1 MTGFVIASPLFF
13 EIIQALAEKM
23 KKYYPVSLD
32 ITGQRCVVVGGG
44 AVAERKIE
52 RLLACG
58 AQVAVVCRTLT
69 PLLEEKK
76 SANIIVHLDMDYEKE
91 ALRGAFVVIGA
102 TDRDDV
108 NAQVS
113 QDARSLGMLVNIVD
127 DPAKCNFILP
137 SLVQRGDLS
146 IAVSTGGKSPAL
158 ARKIREDLQRRYGPE
173 YESVLAIMGSIRK
186 RILAQGQSSQANRA
200 VFEALVSSDIL
211 QAIRD
216 GNRNRIKQIILDVS
230 GMEMD
235 VEL

>member
-1 MTGFVIASPLFF
+1 
-13 EIIQALAEKM
+13 
-23 KKYYPVSLD
+23 
-32 ITGQRCVVVGGG
+32 
-44 AVAERKIE
+44 
-52 RLLACG
+52 
-58 AQVAVVCRTLT
+58 
-69 PLLEEKK
+69 
-76 SANIIVHLDMDYEKE
+76 
-91 ALRGAFVVIGA
+91 
-102 TDRDDV
+102 
-108 NAQVS
+108 
-113 QDARSLGMLVNIVD
+113 MLVNIVD